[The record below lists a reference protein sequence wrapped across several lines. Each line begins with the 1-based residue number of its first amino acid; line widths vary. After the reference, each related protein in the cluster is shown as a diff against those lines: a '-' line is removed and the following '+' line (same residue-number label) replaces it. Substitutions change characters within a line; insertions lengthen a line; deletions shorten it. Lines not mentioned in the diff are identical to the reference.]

1 MLRLLGVMMF
11 AGMLGAGCDALFTG
25 EKVARFPLT
34 AETAGGYVPLT
45 ITLGPDMN
53 PVALNLQAEYAASA
67 TEAGKWNSYR
77 ATLTKSGAPVG
88 TGDFRINNTSDP
100 MSPSAQVV
108 SRTMIV
114 IDVKEVG
121 DYELKI
127 DALAPAAVTL
137 GKPQVELRR
146 NIRRDLP
153 PK

>member
-1 MLRLLGVMMF
+1 MF
-11 AGMLGAGCDALFTG
+11 AGLLGAGCDALFTG

-34 AETAGGYVPLT
+34 AETAGGYAPLT

-67 TEAGKWNSYR
+67 AEAGKWNSYR
-77 ATLTKSGAPVG
+77 ATLTKSGSPVAAS
-88 TGDFRINNTSDP
+88 DFRVNNTSDP
-100 MSPSAQVV
+100 MSPTAQVV

-127 DALAPAAVTL
+127 DPLAPAAVTL

-146 NIRRDLP
+146 NIRRDVP